1 MAGVGNAGA
10 RMWGSGGM
18 AFAVTLIGRGR
29 AGQFVRMANVCLG
42 GVMSGLIWGELIWGE
57 LIWGGALALK
67 VLRLRGSGG
76 AAMGFWTES
85 TEWRS
90 WESQAIAAAIAS
102 PSAYCTPINADH
114 ERMLFALVSESASSE
129 NLPESVGLAI
139 PVPLPTVLASAE
151 ECCSRAGALGA
162 SLISRA
168 HSPRQLAASAGY
180 SASMRAAK

>member
-42 GVMSGLIWGELIWGE
+42 GVMSGLIWGELIWG
-57 LIWGGALALK
+57 GALALK

-102 PSAYCTPINADH
+102 PSA
-114 ERMLFALVSESASSE
+114 
-129 NLPESVGLAI
+129 
-139 PVPLPTVLASAE
+139 
-151 ECCSRAGALGA
+151 
-162 SLISRA
+162 
-168 HSPRQLAASAGY
+168 
-180 SASMRAAK
+180 